1 MIESDLL
8 RVLWRRKLVALF
20 TGLLVVAGAIVFLVR
35 QPPVFEARASVAV
48 LPERNDPSTFGAYSA
63 IVEWLLPLYA
73 SQVRSRTFLDQV
85 ARKLP
90 GASGADLEGAD
101 LQGKVF
107 ADLTVGAAVL
117 QVVARANDAEL
128 TAALARTTTEELL
141 RQESTN
147 TVVRLKVIDWP
158 VVPSTP
164 VAPRPRLVM
173 GAAMLLAVVLG
184 AAAAVVWER
193 WFGRIRDPEDLK
205 AASGQ
210 RVLGALPYERRL
222 QSGKAALVVGNPKM
236 AAVEESLRAIRTALI
251 GPSWATPTFR
261 RLAVVSFE
269 AQDGRSTL
277 AANLAVVVAEV
288 GSQVLLVDA
297 DLHRPRQHQIF
308 GVAKEPGLSSI
319 KFRDAY
325 RNSVAQSTG
334 FANLEVLTAGP
345 PPATRGEVVDL
356 YVHVIP
362 SYQTEPAGEPRADL
376 VLIDTAPLSVDA
388 DVGLLAAMT
397 DGVLVLV
404 RSGSMSRKQL
414 RAALETLEGLGVP
427 VVGLILTMSTS
438 ALAAVGD
445 GDHPLPP
452 PPGNRRRRRR

>member
-1 MIESDLL
+1 MMRQMIESDLL
-8 RVLWRRKLVALF
+8 RVLWRRKLVALL
-20 TGLLVVAGAIVFLVR
+20 TGLLVVGGAVVFLVR

-48 LPERNDPSTFGAYSA
+48 LPERNDPDTVSAYSS
-63 IVEWLLPLYA
+63 IVERLLPLYA
-73 SQVRSRTFLDQV
+73 SQVHSRTFLDQV

-90 GASGADLEGAD
+90 GESGGDLE
-101 LQGKVF
+101 GKVF
-107 ADLTVGAAVL
+107 ADLTVGTAVL
-117 QVVARANDAEL
+117 QIVARTNDAEL

-158 VVPSTP
+158 IVPSTP

-173 GAAMLLAVVLG
+173 GASMLLAIVLG

-210 RVLGALPYERRL
+210 RVLGTLPYERRL
-222 QSGKAALVVGNPKM
+222 QSGKPALVVGNPKM

-319 KFRDAY
+319 KLRNAY
-325 RNSVAQSTG
+325 QNSVAQSTG

-345 PPATRGEVVDL
+345 PPTTRGEVVDL
-356 YVHVIP
+356 YVHVVP
-362 SYQTEPAGEPRADL
+362 NYQTDSAGEPRADL

-414 RAALETLEGLGVP
+414 RAALETLEGSGVP

-445 GDHPLPP
+445 GDHPLPT
-452 PPGNRRRRRR
+452 GNRRRHRR

>member
-1 MIESDLL
+1 MRWMIESDLL
-8 RVLWRRKLVALF
+8 RVLWRRKLVALL
-20 TGLLVVAGAIVFLVR
+20 TGVLVVVGAVVFLVR
-35 QPPVFEARASVAV
+35 QPPVFEARASVAL
-48 LPERNDPSTFGAYSA
+48 LPERNDPDTVSAYSN
-63 IVEWLLPLYA
+63 IVERMLPLYA
-73 SQVRSRTFLDQV
+73 AQVRSRTFLNQV
-85 ARKLP
+85 AEELP
-90 GASGADLEGAD
+90 GVSGEDLE
-101 LQGKVF
+101 GKVF
-107 ADLTVGAAVL
+107 ADLTAGTAVL
-117 QVVARANDAEL
+117 QIVARTNDAEL
-128 TAALARTTTEELL
+128 TAALARATTQELL

-164 VAPRPRLVM
+164 VAPRPRLVI
-173 GAAMLLAVVLG
+173 GASMLLAIVLG
-184 AAAAVVWER
+184 AAAAVAWER

-205 AASGQ
+205 AVSGQ

-222 QSGKAALVVGNPKM
+222 HNGRPALVVGDPRL
-236 AAVEESLRAIRTALI
+236 ATLEESLRAIRTALI

-297 DLHRPRQHQIF
+297 DVHRPRQHEIF
-308 GVAKEPGLSSI
+308 GVANEPGLGSI
-319 KFRDAY
+319 PLREANP
-325 RNSVAQSTG
+325 NSVAQPTG

-356 YVHVIP
+356 YVHVVP
-362 SYQTEPAGEPRADL
+362 NYQTEPTGEARADL

-404 RSGSMSRKQL
+404 RSGSMSRKEL
-414 RAALETLEGLGVP
+414 RAGLETLEGVGVP

-438 ALAAVGD
+438 AFAAVGD
-445 GDHPLPP
+445 GDHPPGSRQGPP
-452 PPGNRRRRRR
+452 RR

>member
-1 MIESDLL
+1 MMRQMIESDLL
-8 RVLWRRKLVALF
+8 RVLWRRKLVALL
-20 TGLLVVAGAIVFLVR
+20 TGLLVVGGAVVFLVR
-35 QPPVFEARASVAV
+35 QPPVFEAQASVAV
-48 LPERNDPSTFGAYSA
+48 LPERNDPDTVSAYSS
-63 IVEWLLPLYA
+63 IVERLLPLYA

-85 ARKLP
+85 AKELP
-90 GASGADLEGAD
+90 GASGGD

-107 ADLTVGAAVL
+107 ADLTVGTAVL
-117 QVVARANDAEL
+117 QIVARTNDAEL
-128 TAALARTTTEELL
+128 TAALARTTTQELL

-147 TVVRLKVIDWP
+147 TVVKLKVIDWP

-173 GAAMLLAVVLG
+173 GAAMLLAIVLG

-222 QSGKAALVVGNPKM
+222 QSGRPALVVGNPKM

-297 DLHRPRQHQIF
+297 DVHRPRQHQIF

-319 KFRDAY
+319 KLRDGY
-325 RNSVAQSTG
+325 RNSVAQRTG
-334 FANLEVLTAGP
+334 FANLEILTAGP

-356 YVHVIP
+356 YVHVVP
-362 SYQTEPAGEPRADL
+362 NYQIESTGEPRADL

-388 DVGLLAAMT
+388 DVGLLAGMT
-397 DGVLVLV
+397 EGVLVLV

-414 RAALETLEGLGVP
+414 RAALETLEGVGVP

-445 GDHPLPP
+445 GDYPLPP
-452 PPGNRRRRRR
+452 GDRRRRRR

>member
-1 MIESDLL
+1 MFESDLL

-20 TGLLVVAGAIVFLVR
+20 TGLLVVVGAMVFLVR

-48 LPERNDPSTFGAYSA
+48 LPERNDPDTVSAYSS
-63 IVEWLLPLYA
+63 IVERLLPLYA

-85 ARKLP
+85 ASELP
-90 GASGADLEGAD
+90 DTSGADLEGRD
-101 LQGKVF
+101 LEGKVF
-107 ADLTVGAAVL
+107 ADLTVGTAVL
-117 QVVARANDAEL
+117 QIVARTDDAEL
-128 TAALARTTTEELL
+128 TEALARTTTQELL
-141 RQESTN
+141 RQESAN

-164 VAPRPRLVM
+164 VAATTARNGRRNAPGRRPRRRRGGRVGALVRSHPRPR
-173 GAAMLLAVVLG
+173 G
-184 AAAAVVWER
+184 
-193 WFGRIRDPEDLK
+193 PEGGLRP
-205 AASGQ
+205 ASAG
-210 RVLGALPYERRL
+210 LPYERRL
-222 QSGKAALVVGNPKM
+222 QNGRPALVVGNPKM

-251 GPSWATPTFR
+251 GPSWAAPTFR
-261 RLAVVSFE
+261 RLAVVGFE
-269 AQDGRSTL
+269 EQDGQSTL

-308 GVAKEPGLSSI
+308 GIAKDPGLSSI
-319 KFRDAY
+319 KLRDAY
-325 RNSVAQSTG
+325 QNSVAQSTG
-334 FANLEVLTAGP
+334 FTNLEVLTAGP

-356 YVHVIP
+356 YVHVVP
-362 SYQTEPAGEPRADL
+362 NYQTESAVDPRADL
-376 VLIDTAPLSVDA
+376 VIIDTAPLSVDA

-414 RAALETLEGLGVP
+414 RAALEILEGIGVP

-438 ALAAVGD
+438 ALATVGD
-445 GDHPLPP
+445 SDHPLPP
-452 PPGNRRRRRR
+452 GNRGRRRR